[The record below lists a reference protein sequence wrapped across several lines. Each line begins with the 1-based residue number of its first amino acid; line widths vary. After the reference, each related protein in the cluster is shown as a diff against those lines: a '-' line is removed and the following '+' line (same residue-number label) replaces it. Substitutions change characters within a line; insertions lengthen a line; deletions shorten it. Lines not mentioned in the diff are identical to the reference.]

1 MWPYGGKKTF
11 VSNNGN
17 QIKLTGNS
25 YYPNGKQTGAPN
37 KEYFNQVT
45 MSVSVGLNGFP
56 ANKIA
61 ADGRI
66 MRQYGVNRQDV
77 TDDFITRNRGG
88 FKQRIFAES
97 GKQLHNRNVS
107 QLKVVLNMPS
117 HQRRD
122 SLSQITSAIVKNE
135 VVPPLAQLQNDEIL
149 SDHMRKSAMNLQ
161 NMATKLPPLR
171 RNSIQKA
178 KHLEHAFSQGNEG
191 KQPVKLDENSDEED
205 EDGLPYIDM
214 RLTRRKSSE
223 HFDVGNTQR
232 TSAPSNWKASLMR
245 RRKSFNMRFNTRTA
259 GGVNENESISTGSDS
274 GNSKI
279 DRDRKDSVGRI
290 TESIR
295 DQFRA
300 VVQEQLQS
308 QDRQSM
314 NSVYMNTNLSVSGR
328 VGNESLA
335 KQIPAERAKSVTS
348 GYKLRHEYGKN
359 LERNWFKNQYM
370 KKYAKDKRV
379 DQSPSENGYNLRLDI
394 FYSPE
399 PQSDELDDSAD
410 EDANIFIEEDDASMQ
425 CGGFST
431 ATAEKRSRRQRL
443 SLQSNRRSSSLDPP
457 KEIDEDTDAESS
469 DSDIEIILKDN
480 QLIQRKTKHK
490 MQKKRRR
497 KILREI
503 RRKKKNIIRKRQ
515 QKIAQ
520 MVAKRL
526 SKKVQDNS
534 DESDREP
541 TPKPTL
547 KEQFL
552 QEGGLKLIFDIEKLN
567 ISKEKIVEQS
577 SSESDSDN
585 EEQEPKE
592 EKKQPMLTVLKPFE
606 KKESKFAEEIKKI
619 SLKDLEN
626 LNNFLRKKKKRTRKR
641 RHSVPKLCRPFE
653 FLLEIP
659 VKQRQRQ
666 SRSRASVTKQKE
678 VRRTYSPPAPKC
690 SCHRSKHSDMVQK
703 SIPQTKKCPHQPEVK
718 KQKTKV
724 IKVQTAGL
732 MRTSSLENLS
742 KKRPI
747 ELKDLCCIDTA
758 KEIKIKFCKKKFRP
772 PTVKGNKTLPHAFPA
787 TLKTGGK
794 LSSRFGRF

>member
-1 MWPYGGKKTF
+1 
-11 VSNNGN
+11 
-17 QIKLTGNS
+17 
-25 YYPNGKQTGAPN
+25 
-37 KEYFNQVT
+37 
-45 MSVSVGLNGFP
+45 
-56 ANKIA
+56 
-61 ADGRI
+61 
-66 MRQYGVNRQDV
+66 
-77 TDDFITRNRGG
+77 
-88 FKQRIFAES
+88 
-97 GKQLHNRNVS
+97 
-107 QLKVVLNMPS
+107 
-117 HQRRD
+117 
-122 SLSQITSAIVKNE
+122 
-135 VVPPLAQLQNDEIL
+135 
-149 SDHMRKSAMNLQ
+149 
-161 NMATKLPPLR
+161 
-171 RNSIQKA
+171 
-178 KHLEHAFSQGNEG
+178 
-191 KQPVKLDENSDEED
+191 
-205 EDGLPYIDM
+205 
-214 RLTRRKSSE
+214 
-223 HFDVGNTQR
+223 
-232 TSAPSNWKASLMR
+232 
-245 RRKSFNMRFNTRTA
+245 
-259 GGVNENESISTGSDS
+259 
-274 GNSKI
+274 
-279 DRDRKDSVGRI
+279 
-290 TESIR
+290 
-295 DQFRA
+295 
-300 VVQEQLQS
+300 
-308 QDRQSM
+308 
-314 NSVYMNTNLSVSGR
+314 
-328 VGNESLA
+328 
-335 KQIPAERAKSVTS
+335 
-348 GYKLRHEYGKN
+348 
-359 LERNWFKNQYM
+359 
-370 KKYAKDKRV
+370 
-379 DQSPSENGYNLRLDI
+379 LDI

-497 KILREI
+497 QIEKYKPYLNHAMDAVHEQQETIESPRLTDQEIRALRLNLKNKDKIRRLKGKKRFLQIANVIFAVIQFRKILREI

-534 DESDREP
+534 DESDRES

-585 EEQEPKE
+585 EEPEPKE

-606 KKESKFAEEIKKI
+606 RKESKFAEEIKKI

-626 LNNFLRKKKKRTRKR
+626 LNNVLRKKKKRTRKR

-747 ELKDLCCIDTA
+747 ELKDLLADIDIPA
-758 KEIKIKFCKKKFRP
+758 KEIKLQILARKFRRQRRRRQQIRLSP
-772 PTVKGNKTLPHAFPA
+772 CRIPERPVIEPEESDVESESGASENSDESDYDFVYGGPFVGSGVMWNQNAKDAKRRTWTEADVDREVKRITRLYHEMKECTYLRLDGFNDAIMNR
-787 TLKTGGK
+787 LKETSFK
-794 LSSRFGRF
+794 NF